1 MRLLIALLSFVS
13 LLACRESGTASAKTD
28 NSGLPADF
36 EAFYELFHGDSAF
49 QVEHVAWP
57 LDGNIRVNDEGERFD
72 ARWTQADWE
81 LHQPLDLG
89 DTYLRELDVSDP
101 EMVVERIKTTN
112 GAYLIER
119 RFAKLGSTWMLIYY
133 RVADIG

>member
-1 MRLLIALLSFVS
+1 MPLPDRRAIVRFAACVQAKAGVRRKPRTADS
-13 LLACRESGTASAKTD
+13 LPTSRR
-28 NSGLPADF
+28 
-36 EAFYELFHGDSAF
+36 FYELFHGDSAF

-57 LDGNIRVNDEGERFD
+57 LDGNIRVNDGASVRRTLD
-72 ARWTQADWE
+72 AGGWE

-89 DTYLRELDVSDP
+89 DTYLRELDLSDP